1 MDYYKELI
9 NCNKNIYSIKQIVD
23 TKQRN
28 FKMKGKRL

>member
-9 NCNKNIYSIKQIVD
+9 VIKKIYSIKQIVD

>member
-9 NCNKNIYSIKQIVD
+9 NCNKKIYSIKQIVD